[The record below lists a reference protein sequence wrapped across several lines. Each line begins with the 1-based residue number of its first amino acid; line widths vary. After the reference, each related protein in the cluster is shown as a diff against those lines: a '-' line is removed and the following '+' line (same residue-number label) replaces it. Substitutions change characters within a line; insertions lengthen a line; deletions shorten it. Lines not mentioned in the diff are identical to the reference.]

1 MVVSERV
8 LQSTPSRLSLLNAV
22 IEVLEH
28 AGGDVAPCG
37 GAGCRRR
44 THDLADLVEREA
56 HLAEQ
61 QDRPDEC
68 DRGFVVSALPRP
80 SIVGLQDVQ
89 LLVVTQGRARY
100 ARAL

>member
-8 LQSTPSRLSLLNAV
+8 LEGTPSRLSLLDAF
-22 IEVLEH
+22 IEVLEL
-28 AGGDVAPCG
+28 AGGEVAPCG
-37 GAGCRRR
+37 RAGWRRR
-44 THDLADLVEREA
+44 THNLADLVEREA

-68 DRGFVVSALPRP
+68 DRGYVVPALPRP

-100 ARAL
+100 ARA